1 MPGQRALTHKQRA
14 ANNEAELKREL
25 VLALEAEMPRSICV
39 RIEDRFRAG
48 IPDIL
53 HTWSRMTSFLE
64 VKYAD
69 PELTGRDVQWETCMK
84 LAEQGSCWYVV
95 YERRFFEKNEYL
107 NTLILSPFSL
117 SFPDWQRRARLN
129 IPGHNHVEV
138 AKFIAN
144 VHTQME
150 RIDATDHR

>member
-1 MPGQRALTHKQRA
+1 MPSYEQHNRQCKT
-14 ANNEAELKREL
+14 ANTEAELKREL
-25 VLALEAEMPRSICV
+25 VLALEAEMHKSICV

-48 IPDIL
+48 IPDII

-95 YERRFFEKNEYL
+95 YERSFVDGHEHLY
-107 NTLILSPFSL
+107 TYVLSPFSL
-117 SFPDWQRRARLN
+117 SFSNWRHRARVMVD
-129 IPGHNHVEV
+129 GDHSHSHV
-138 AKFIAN
+138 AKFVAN
-144 VHTQME
+144 IHIGMAQ
-150 RIDATDHR
+150 IDK